1 MSRYNPQYN
10 AGGDE
15 GLIDGIRG
23 LLNFRLGGWQGYQD
37 TDFTA
42 IVDLGS
48 PTEINSIGAGFL
60 QDAKSWIWMPKYA
73 EFSISADGVNFD
85 TLGIVYNGIEENDL
99 TLRIMDLVFTPDSKK
114 GKKVA
119 RYIKV
124 FAKNIGTI
132 PKWHDGAGG
141 EGFIFIDEIFVR

>member
-1 MSRYNPQYN
+1 M
-10 AGGDE
+10 
-15 GLIDGIRG
+15 
-23 LLNFRLGGWQGYQD
+23 LNFRLGGWQGYQD

-48 PTEINSIGAGFL
+48 PMEISSIGAGFL
-60 QDAKSWIWMPKYA
+60 QDAKSWIWLPKYA
-73 EFSISADGVNFD
+73 EYSISADGVNFD
-85 TLGIVYNGIEENDL
+85 TLGIVYNGMEENDL
-99 TLRIMDLVFTPDSKK
+99 TPRILDFVFTPDSKN

-132 PKWHDGAGG
+132 PAWHDGAGG